1 MRYHH
6 KSINIYLCY
15 SICSFSSLSFFFR
28 SLNVMQSKP
37 LLLSTMITMT
47 SSKCTDYL
55 KRMMA
60 IRDIIQ
66 WHGCCTSLNIT
77 VWCNGAIIV
86 NTFISRTEIHK
97 CTFIISYLII
107 HLNIIQI
114 MKWLILLQVPNYSFD
129 YRKSIWIIC
138 LYHRKLFSISN
149 NNSLVIII
157 NLTVSNHSISWNA
170 H

>member
-28 SLNVMQSKP
+28 SLYVMQSKP

-66 WHGCCTSLNIT
+66 WHGGCTSLNIT

-86 NTFISRTEIHK
+86 KTFISRTEMHK
-97 CTFIISYLII
+97 CTLII
-107 HLNIIQI
+107 KRYFI
-114 MKWLILLQVPNYSFD
+114 FD
-129 YRKSIWIIC
+129 YLSKYYSNYEMIDLTAASWLFFLLDKIYLNNIFVSLKTIFC
-138 LYHRKLFSISN
+138 L
-149 NNSLVIII
+149 
-157 NLTVSNHSISWNA
+157 
-170 H
+170 